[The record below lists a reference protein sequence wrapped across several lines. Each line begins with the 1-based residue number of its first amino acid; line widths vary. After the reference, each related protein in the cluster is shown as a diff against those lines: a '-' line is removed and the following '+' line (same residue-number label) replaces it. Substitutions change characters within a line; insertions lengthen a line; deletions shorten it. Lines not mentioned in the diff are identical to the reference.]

1 MIIIPAIDIKNGQC
15 VRLIQGDYDQITNYG
30 DNPVSQAMEWQTLG
44 AEMIHLVDL
53 DGAKEGRLMNGELIR
68 KISEQIDAPIEVG
81 GGIRNTQAVENYIQ
95 SGVSRVIIGTAAVND
110 PEWLNQMVQKYGDKI
125 CVSID
130 AKDGKIATEGWLK
143 ATDTD
148 AIEYILK
155 LEQMGVKTIVYTD
168 ISKDGMMKGPNFE
181 MYEKIS
187 KLSKID
193 VIASG
198 GVSTLADVKRLK
210 EMNLYGAI
218 IGKALYE
225 GAIDLKEALSC

>member
-1 MIIIPAIDIKNGQC
+1 MIIIPAIDIKDGKC
-15 VRLIQGDYDQITNYG
+15 VRLIQGDYNQVTNYG
-30 DNPVSQAMEWQTLG
+30 DNPVSQALEWQSLG

-68 KISEQIDAPIEVG
+68 KIAETIEVPIEVG
-81 GGIRNTQAVENYIQ
+81 GGIRDTQAVENHVQ
-95 SGVSRVIIGTAAVND
+95 SGVARVIIGTAAVNN
-110 PEWLNQMVQKYGDKI
+110 PEWLGQMVKKYGDKI

-148 AIEYILK
+148 AIDFILK
-155 LEQMGVKTIVYTD
+155 LEEMGVKTIVYTD
-168 ISKDGMMKGPNFE
+168 IAKDGMMKGPNFE

-198 GVSTLADVKRLK
+198 GVSTLADVKKLK
-210 EMNLYGAI
+210 AMNLYGAI
-218 IGKALYE
+218 IGKALYV

>member
-1 MIIIPAIDIKNGQC
+1 MIIIPAIDIKDGQC

-30 DNPVSQAMEWQTLG
+30 DDPVSQALEWQALG

-68 KISEQIDAPIEVG
+68 KISQKIDVPLEVG
-81 GGIRNTQAVENYIQ
+81 GGIRDTKAVENYIQ
-95 SGVSRVIIGTAAVND
+95 AGVSRVIIGTAAVNN
-110 PEWLNQMVQKYGDKI
+110 PEWLNQMVQKYKDKI

-155 LEQMGVKTIVYTD
+155 LEEMGVKTIVYTD
-168 ISKDGMMKGPNFE
+168 ISKDGMMKGPNFQ

-187 KLSKID
+187 QLSNID

-198 GVSTLADVKRLK
+198 GVSSLSDVKRLK

-218 IGKALYE
+218 IGRALYE

>member
-1 MIIIPAIDIKNGQC
+1 M
-15 VRLIQGDYDQITNYG
+15 
-30 DNPVSQAMEWQTLG
+30 
-44 AEMIHLVDL
+44 
-53 DGAKEGRLMNGELIR
+53 
-68 KISEQIDAPIEVG
+68 
-81 GGIRNTQAVENYIQ
+81 
-95 SGVSRVIIGTAAVND
+95 IIGTAAVND